1 MENQEEPKKKPQ
13 VFDSSRSKAIQELFA
28 KNGIECVDKT
38 QEAIGTTS
46 VLFWNTPKSEP
57 TDEAETSL
65 RNLNRRKSSKEK

>member
-13 VFDSSRSKAIQELFA
+13 VFDSSRSKAIQELYA
-28 KNGIECVDKT
+28 KKGIECVDKT
-38 QEAIGTTS
+38 EEAIGTTS

-65 RNLNRRKSSKEK
+65 RNLNRRKPSEEK